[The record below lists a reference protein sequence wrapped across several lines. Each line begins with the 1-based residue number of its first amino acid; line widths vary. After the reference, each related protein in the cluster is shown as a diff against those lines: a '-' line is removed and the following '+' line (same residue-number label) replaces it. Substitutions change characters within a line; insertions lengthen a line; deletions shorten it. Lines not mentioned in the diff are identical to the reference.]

1 MRVLVSWPELI
12 DLARGY
18 VHDPHHLLCSGSY
31 GYEAIYLEKI
41 KFAHSILR
49 MSTWSIVRI
58 FCTINQLCYSK
69 SRSTH
74 IWDLKRLRNIYAS
87 FPFRNDG
94 CVAQNMRTS
103 LMHVDRRRI
112 RVMGKLDEVKV
123 NCLISQKHKDPLQ
136 RRWCGSWTYPRA
148 RSISSGQ
155 DTRTRMKKSHI
166 LH

>member
-1 MRVLVSWPELI
+1 MLI
-12 DLARGY
+12 VFIKSDNYGCKNQKSSNHEKDNRFY
-18 VHDPHHLLCSGSY
+18 VQLTNSVIRKVVQPIS
-31 GYEAIYLEKI
+31 E
-41 KFAHSILR
+41 
-49 MSTWSIVRI
+49 IV
-58 FCTINQLCYSK
+58 
-69 SRSTH
+69 
-74 IWDLKRLRNIYAS
+74 KRLRNIMPVS
-87 FPFRNDG
+87 LKRNDG